1 MLDIFLSACL
11 VLVIFLWICDLVYPP
26 YGKKKNKK

>member
-11 VLVIFLWICDLVYPP
+11 AVVIFFWVCDLVYPP
-26 YGKKKNKK
+26 YKKKNKK